1 MQQYKYTVK
10 WIPGSMNIADSLSRL
25 LPHSAKKTTQ
35 RDDDNEYI
43 RFVAEEATPKAIST
57 KEIERAS
64 DDDSELSSIREC
76 LLTNR
81 WYSIENKQ
89 YLPVRFE
96 LSAIG
101 KLVLRGT
108 RIVIPESLRDR
119 ILTLAHEGHPGI
131 VNMKKILRSKIWWP
145 GNDKQVEQFCKS
157 CYGCQLVSQTTKP
170 EPMARTELPAGPW
183 QHLAADLLGPL
194 PTGESILV
202 LVDYYSRFFE
212 VEIMKSTTS
221 DKVIKAINKFFV
233 THGLPLSL
241 QTDNG
246 PQFVSESFKN
256 FLSENGITHRRTT
269 PLWPQAN
276 GEVER
281 QNRSILKRIRIAH
294 ASGRDWKEDLLKYLA
309 VHRSTPN
316 ATTGAS
322 KAELLYRRKFRTK
335 LPELGNLAA
344 DDLEVRDKDCEN
356 KGKGKLYSDVKRR
369 ACENDIKAGDS
380 VLVRQ
385 DKTDKFSTVFNP
397 RPFTLVEKKGNSVK
411 IESDTGNQ
419 YKRNVTEVKR
429 FNKRSGVDYSF
440 TKHESDFEIPDNV
453 EGPMPQSNY
462 KPELHTPAQETASN
476 ASLPSTDMVNSPRP
490 VRTRRMPE
498 KLKDYEVKM

>member
-1 MQQYKYTVK
+1 M
-10 WIPGSMNIADSLSRL
+10 
-25 LPHSAKKTTQ
+25 
-35 RDDDNEYI
+35 
-43 RFVAEEATPKAIST
+43 
-57 KEIERAS
+57 
-64 DDDSELSSIREC
+64 
-76 LLTNR
+76 
-81 WYSIENKQ
+81 
-89 YLPVRFE
+89 
-96 LSAIG
+96 
-101 KLVLRGT
+101 
-108 RIVIPESLRDR
+108 
-119 ILTLAHEGHPGI
+119 
-131 VNMKKILRSKIWWP
+131 
-145 GNDKQVEQFCKS
+145 
-157 CYGCQLVSQTTKP
+157 
-170 EPMARTELPAGPW
+170 
-183 QHLAADLLGPL
+183 
-194 PTGESILV
+194 
-202 LVDYYSRFFE
+202 
-212 VEIMKSTTS
+212 
-221 DKVIKAINKFFV
+221 
-233 THGLPLSL
+233 
-241 QTDNG
+241 
-246 PQFVSESFKN
+246 
-256 FLSENGITHRRTT
+256 
-269 PLWPQAN
+269 
-276 GEVER
+276 
-281 QNRSILKRIRIAH
+281 
-294 ASGRDWKEDLLKYLA
+294 LKYLA

-322 KAELLYRRKFRTK
+322 PAELLYRRKFRTK

-453 EGPMPQSNY
+453 EGPLPQSNY

-498 KLKDYEVKM
+498 KLKDYVVKM